1 MLFFRERI
9 TSLKSAGI
17 DKIWMT
23 VSNSGDFSMANLL
36 GFLYSDLVL
45 ILKTTGL
52 MNNNNSINKSDK
64 WAGRIGIQ
72 MEWNLYSHDRWC
84 RFMFESK
91 LNSTPRNNTDELLK
105 NFNAAKA
112 TNGCGG
118 ARRSAFPPDVLT
130 EINQYL
136 AQQPERS
143 SLSSVGVI
151 PASLSASEKSAL
163 IKKAADEAEV
173 IEQRRMRKLENEMSL
188 LELFTERDADE
199 QEEVFQECLRR
210 RVQSKAN
217 FVSLKSLN
225 GNFMESLLVCRRTE
239 SCLCIGLSMA
249 SQIKLLTHPRN
260 CFVLIH
266 RSVTISHLRVSSRQN
281 RGNYVNKMLYYM
293 CMCNYTL
300 RNVNN

>member
-1 MLFFRERI
+1 MLLFRERI

-36 GFLYSDLVL
+36 GFLDSDLVL

-64 WAGRIGIQ
+64 WAGRLGIQ
-72 MEWNLYSHDRWC
+72 MEWNFYSHDRWC
-84 RFMFESK
+84 RFMFESE

-118 ARRSAFPPDVLT
+118 ARRSAFPPDVLA

-151 PASLSASEKSAL
+151 PASLSASESSAL
-163 IKKAADEAEV
+163 VKKAVDAAEV
-173 IEQRRMRKLENEMSL
+173 IEQRRMRQLVNEMRQMSC
-188 LELFTERDADE
+188 TNVTCWSKWSTTDACWSHN
-199 QEEVFQECLRR
+199 EVF
-210 RVQSKAN
+210 
-217 FVSLKSLN
+217 
-225 GNFMESLLVCRRTE
+225 GW
-239 SCLCIGLSMA
+239 
-249 SQIKLLTHPRN
+249 
-260 CFVLIH
+260 
-266 RSVTISHLRVSSRQN
+266 
-281 RGNYVNKMLYYM
+281 
-293 CMCNYTL
+293 
-300 RNVNN
+300 